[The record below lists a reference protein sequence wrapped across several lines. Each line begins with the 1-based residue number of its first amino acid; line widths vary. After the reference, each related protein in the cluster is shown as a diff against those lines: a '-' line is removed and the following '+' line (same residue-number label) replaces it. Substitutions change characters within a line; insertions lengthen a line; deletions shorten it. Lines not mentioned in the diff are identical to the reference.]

1 MEEEEEENKKWKF
14 IRLLAKY
21 ENGDG
26 SCILPSHRTS
36 ILTAHPLTSS
46 SFSQSFL
53 VYHLL
58 LLFSF
63 LFSSVD
69 KRRSASLML
78 ECSSKQRRVRLGGQ
92 QCMLLLSLSSPL
104 FPFPL
109 PHSPPLLPP
118 PSSLLP
124 PPSSLLPPPS
134 SPPPSS
140 LLLTLLQGLETDG
153 YY

>member
-1 MEEEEEENKKWKF
+1 MEEEEETNEVEEEEENKKWKF

-26 SCILPSHRTS
+26 SCILPSHCTS

-69 KRRSASLML
+69 KRRSASLMP
-78 ECSSKQRRVRLGGQ
+78 ECSSKQRRVRLRGQ
-92 QCMLLLSLSSPL
+92 SMLLLSPL
-104 FPFPL
+104 L
-109 PHSPPLLPP
+109 PSCSLLLPP
-118 PSSLLP
+118 PLL
-124 PPSSLLPPPS
+124 PS

-153 YY
+153 Y